1 MNNQKGG
8 YITSSFVSQIIM
20 DLSRRN
26 NQTPE
31 MKRAINNSITNTG
44 HGCILLGSS
53 ARLENGDRNIR
64 MLVGA
69 HFSRHGNL
77 KIGTFGG
84 GCNRGEI
91 TIDTMIREIIEEIF
105 NIEASSEMINRI
117 RDFLNINTDYY
128 YIFQVSDIK
137 RAYSYIFDV
146 SILGDFIRIIIEI
159 YRPRNIAF
167 FIPAY
172 DGLSNLDL
180 YLDTNVSYSDTS
192 SFSGENPA
200 YGPNSTIKLVE
211 FMRTRVIS
219 RAIFETY
226 RRLGIRRPS
235 GLDEVKYLSFV
246 SLNKL
251 ILSIPSG
258 SYNIFNFNKH
268 RRENLRMQGFLIKLL
283 SKDLIRFINRY
294 Q

>member
-8 YITSSFVSQIIM
+8 YITTSFVSQIIM

-31 MKRAINNSITNTG
+31 MKRGINNSVTNTG

-69 HFSRHGNL
+69 HFARHGTL

-91 TIDTMIREIIEEIF
+91 TIDTMIRETIEEIF
-105 NIEASSEMINRI
+105 NFEASQTMINSI

-128 YIFQVSDIK
+128 YIFQVNDIK

-146 SILGDFIRIIIEI
+146 SILGDFIKIIIEI
-159 YRPRNIAF
+159 HRPRNIAF
-167 FIPAY
+167 FIPANE
-172 DGLSNLDL
+172 GLSNVNL
-180 YLDTNVSYSDTS
+180 YMDSNIKYSDTS
-192 SFSGENPA
+192 SFSGANPEP
-200 YGPNSTIKLVE
+200 GTSSTIKLVE
-211 FMRTRVIS
+211 FMKARVIS
-219 RAIFETY
+219 HGIFETY

-251 ILSIPSG
+251 ISSAPG
-258 SYNIFNFNKH
+258 GYYNLFNFNKN
-268 RRENLRMQGFLIKLL
+268 RREHLRMQEFLIKLL
-283 SKDLIRFINRY
+283 SKDLIRFINSY